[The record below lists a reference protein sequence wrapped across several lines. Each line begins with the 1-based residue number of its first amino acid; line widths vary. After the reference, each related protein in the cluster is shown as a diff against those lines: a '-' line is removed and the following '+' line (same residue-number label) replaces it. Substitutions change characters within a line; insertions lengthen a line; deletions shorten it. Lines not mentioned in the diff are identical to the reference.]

1 MNQKFLEERIQATKE
16 MIIAYEDAI
25 LNLQQDGTQ
34 SYTLNTSQTTQ
45 TVTKFDTNRLQ
56 ATLDGLYNR
65 LTILENRL
73 TGGGTI
79 NMGAAW

>member
-1 MNQKFLEERIQATKE
+1 MNREFLKERIESTKN

-25 LNLQQDGTQ
+25 LNLQDSSTQ

-45 TVTKFDTNRLQ
+45 TVTKFDINRLQ
-56 ATLDGLYNR
+56 TTLDSLYNR
-65 LTILENRL
+65 LTTLEARL
-73 TGGGTI
+73 TGGATI